1 VNNAQAPEPE
11 LVITAPEPYAASLAY
26 ATRCRSTVGVL
37 VQLFAEAE
45 RNVVIA
51 APFVDASEIF
61 EVGVLSLAIRA
72 ALARGVSVDFLSTKP
87 NIEASR
93 VIQFA
98 KEFEGKVRL
107 YHPAF
112 PQFQVSQLGSHAKF
126 CISDASAA
134 YVGSANLTGPGLNQH
149 FEMGLLVRGRT
160 AAEIRD
166 FWTFAVRYKLFA
178 ELIALSDLL

>member
-1 VNNAQAPEPE
+1 VRPLPAIEPE

-26 ATRCRSTVGVL
+26 ATRCRSTLGVL

-45 RNVVIA
+45 KNVAIA
-51 APFVDASEIF
+51 APFVEAHAVFDIGA
-61 EVGVLSLAIRA
+61 LAAAIRS
-72 ALARGVSVDFLSTKP
+72 ALARGVSVEFLSTRP
-87 NIEASR
+87 NIEAPR
-93 VIQFA
+93 IRQFA
-98 KEFEGKVRL
+98 RSFPDLIKL

-126 CISDASAA
+126 CVSDATAA

-149 FEMGLLVRGRT
+149 FEMGVLVRGRP
-160 AAEIRD
+160 AAAIRD

-178 ELIALSDLL
+178 ELTGT